1 MGFLFELL
9 YLLSVD
15 YVHRKFGLTQWT
27 DSNAKKHFVSSQLDV
42 LLNCYI
48 YLIYK
53 AILLPRQ
60 YNTLKI

>member
-27 DSNAKKHFVSSQLDV
+27 DSNAKKHFVSAQLDV
-42 LLNCYI
+42 Y
-48 YLIYK
+48 
-53 AILLPRQ
+53 
-60 YNTLKI
+60 

>member
-42 LLNCYI
+42 LLPTSVELLYI
-48 YLIYK
+48 FDI
-53 AILLPRQ
+53 
-60 YNTLKI
+60 

>member
-1 MGFLFELL
+1 MGFLFERL

-27 DSNAKKHFVSSQLDV
+27 PSQLDV